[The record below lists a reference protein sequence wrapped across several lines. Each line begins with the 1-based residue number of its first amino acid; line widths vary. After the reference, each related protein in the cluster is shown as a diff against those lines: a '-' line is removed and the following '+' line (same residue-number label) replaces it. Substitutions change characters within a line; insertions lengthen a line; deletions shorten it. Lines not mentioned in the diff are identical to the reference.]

1 MLPALRTAAR
11 RASQRG
17 FALNASS
24 NISKSSVAAA
34 AIFVSALVIQKSRE
48 EKKEKIPNEIKY
60 NSSNEASV
68 NPLPK
73 ESPRMPT
80 EPATCHCEHSSST
93 NFHSRVMPDHD
104 LRLQRA
110 VTSRRMA
117 AEAVQKTFFSL
128 YEVDFDHPLGSGA
141 YGDVYLCREIS
152 TGEECALKK
161 ISKEFTED
169 VELQREMNA
178 LLHIRAHGGHPN
190 VCMLRENF
198 DEEDDY
204 LLVLDLVMGKELFD
218 HLIEHGAY
226 SEADASRLLRQV
238 ASALD
243 FIHGIGVVHADLK
256 PENIMLRSTRGDSVI
271 KLIDFGCSEVLSH
284 PEEHDGE
291 RLPVRHLTHRDGATT
306 AYCPPEAFDDGTV
319 AIDPSA
325 DMWALGIILYMML
338 VGRHPFDLD
347 CDATDEQIAQRIR
360 EQRQPP
366 LKGCN
371 LTKHISP
378 SALDL
383 LHRLLEPD
391 PKNRMT
397 AHNMLH
403 HPWVTGE
410 TASED
415 VMKDSV
421 KRLKA
426 LQRYKSGIEK
436 TVIESLISFSDDDD
450 NGEVKTKFNLSE
462 RRTSLLERAFDH
474 IDKDKKGFLSKD
486 DLKSL
491 RPATLKRRNTSK
503 EDINVSFNHFSD
515 FVGQNMRSLHFP
527 RGHVIYNEGDEGD
540 YMYFINSG
548 TIEVSTKDGF
558 RTKKGQGDHFGKGG
572 VLGRKRRTTIT
583 CTTPVSVLRIDKDL
597 FKKYIIEGS
606 PLALKLR
613 EKINM
618 ERFDRA
624 VSIIK
629 RNGNLSETTFKKG
642 DLVFKEGDVPKEA
655 FILKEGLVD
664 TIVGDHHIYTVKT
677 GHLFGTQSYI
687 LKRNRKTT
695 CVCKSDKCVI
705 QSISLEDLD
714 ELTKKY
720 PELRNTIYELS
731 LRQEFRRAV
740 VLRRMKSFPKK
751 SQLRE
756 VFDELDKD
764 RSGKLDADELKLI
777 MHDLGRGFSDEEIL
791 LLVKTL
797 DLNESGFINFD
808 EFQSVYGNA

>member
-1 MLPALRTAAR
+1 
-11 RASQRG
+11 
-17 FALNASS
+17 
-24 NISKSSVAAA
+24 
-34 AIFVSALVIQKSRE
+34 
-48 EKKEKIPNEIKY
+48 
-60 NSSNEASV
+60 
-68 NPLPK
+68 
-73 ESPRMPT
+73 
-80 EPATCHCEHSSST
+80 
-93 NFHSRVMPDHD
+93 
-104 LRLQRA
+104 
-110 VTSRRMA
+110 
-117 AEAVQKTFFSL
+117 
-128 YEVDFDHPLGSGA
+128 
-141 YGDVYLCREIS
+141 
-152 TGEECALKK
+152 
-161 ISKEFTED
+161 
-169 VELQREMNA
+169 
-178 LLHIRAHGGHPN
+178 
-190 VCMLRENF
+190 
-198 DEEDDY
+198 
-204 LLVLDLVMGKELFD
+204 
-218 HLIEHGAY
+218 
-226 SEADASRLLRQV
+226 
-238 ASALD
+238 
-243 FIHGIGVVHADLK
+243 
-256 PENIMLRSTRGDSVI
+256 
-271 KLIDFGCSEVLSH
+271 
-284 PEEHDGE
+284 
-291 RLPVRHLTHRDGATT
+291 
-306 AYCPPEAFDDGTV
+306 
-319 AIDPSA
+319 
-325 DMWALGIILYMML
+325 
-338 VGRHPFDLD
+338 
-347 CDATDEQIAQRIR
+347 
-360 EQRQPP
+360 
-366 LKGCN
+366 
-371 LTKHISP
+371 
-378 SALDL
+378 
-383 LHRLLEPD
+383 
-391 PKNRMT
+391 MT